1 MKKENGFTL
10 IELVVVIVILG
21 ILAATALPKFVNL
34 SVEAGDAAA
43 QSVAG
48 AITSATSINY
58 AKRLAGGGASAT
70 NGSIA
75 VTATTT
81 CADLTPLMTGDK
93 LSSDGKVSWVS
104 GTEELAS
111 CVKAGDVDSTS
122 CSVKH
127 ESGSAGIAVSVICA
141 GA

>member
-58 AKRLAGGGASAT
+58 AKRLASSGTSGT
-70 NGSIA
+70 A

-81 CADLTPLMTGDK
+81 CDDLTPLMTGDK
-93 LSSDGKVSWVS
+93 LSSDGKVTWLS
-104 GTEELAS
+104 GTATLAG
-111 CVKAGDVDSTS
+111 CTAAGAVDSTA
-122 CSVKH
+122 CKVVH
-127 ESGSAGIAVSVICA
+127 ASGTATGYAVSVICT

>member
-1 MKKENGFTL
+1 MKKQSGFTL

-48 AITSATSINY
+48 ALTSATSINY
-58 AKRLAGGGASAT
+58 AKRLASGTGGIPVVAA
-70 NGSIA
+70 
-75 VTATTT
+75 TT

-104 GTEELAS
+104 GAAKLAG
-111 CVKAGDVDSTS
+111 CTAAGLVDSTA
-122 CSVKH
+122 CQVFH
-127 ESGSAGIAVSVICA
+127 SAGTAAGFPVSVICT
-141 GA
+141 GS